1 MREQTKSGT
10 PATSWLGQQGRIFVP
25 GLMALFLGGFVSH
38 VVPFS
43 LYMLVASG
51 LQHAPVA
58 LKGLYVFWPV
68 FLGMAGV
75 AALQSALW
83 MRIPP
88 TRPQLLASCFG
99 RGFLVEAPVLVAL
112 LMVPGWLLLAP
123 FFLFGGVAACL
134 VAAIL
139 IVRNREILVPEPGR
153 SGT

>member
-1 MREQTKSGT
+1 
-10 PATSWLGQQGRIFVP
+10 V
-25 GLMALFLGGFVSH
+25 LFLGGFVSH

-43 LYMLVASG
+43 LHILVASG

-75 AALQSALW
+75 AALESVLW
-83 MRIPP
+83 VRISP

-99 RGFLVEAPVLVAL
+99 RGLMEAPVLVAL
-112 LMVPGWLLLAP
+112 LIVPGWLLLAP
-123 FFLFGGVAACL
+123 FLLFGGVAACL

-153 SGT
+153 SGP